1 MAESDDIYAQ
11 DAQVAAEI
19 EADVG
24 VEQIADVY
32 ASGLLSA
39 TEKAGTT
46 DAVLDELDAVET
58 EALNRFPAL
67 KDVFDSKLISHD
79 EKCGLI
85 DRVFGG
91 RVSPMLINFLKV
103 VSRRGRLDCLAA
115 IHRQARLLY
124 DEMRGRVHVELTTAT
139 AVDPARLAEIG
150 RSLRATLGG
159 EPVLRHITDP
169 EVIGGA
175 VLRVG
180 DTVHDGSVATQLKK
194 IREQMIDRSAHEIQS
209 RRDRFR
215 HSAGN

>member
-11 DAQVAAEI
+11 DAHVAAEI
-19 EADVG
+19 QADVG

-32 ASGLLSA
+32 ASALLAA
-39 TEKAGTT
+39 TENAGTT
-46 DAVLDELDAVET
+46 DAVLEEFDAVMV
-58 EALNRFPAL
+58 EALNRFPGL
-67 KDVFDSKLISHD
+67 KNVFDSGLISHD
-79 EKCGLI
+79 EKCGVI

-91 RVSPMLINFLKV
+91 RVSPLLVNFLKV
-103 VSRRGRLDCLAA
+103 VSRRGRLDALGV

-124 DEMRGRVHVELTTAT
+124 DQMRGRVHVELTTAA
-139 AVDPARLAEIG
+139 AVDPARVDEIG

-159 EPVLRHITDP
+159 EPVLRHVTDP
-169 EVIGGA
+169 DLIGGA

-180 DTVHDGSVATQLKK
+180 DTVYDGSVAAQLKK

-215 HSAGN
+215 HPAGN